1 MGAISGVEPC
11 DRANHHAG
19 GERKLTSRREQSVIF
34 TVPLASVPQK
44 AESAAKASQL
54 PSPAPI
60 APNGNVNGNGSYAA
74 SRLS

>member
-1 MGAISGVEPC
+1 M
-11 DRANHHAG
+11 
-19 GERKLTSRREQSVIF
+19 IF

-44 AESAAKASQL
+44 AEPAAKASEL